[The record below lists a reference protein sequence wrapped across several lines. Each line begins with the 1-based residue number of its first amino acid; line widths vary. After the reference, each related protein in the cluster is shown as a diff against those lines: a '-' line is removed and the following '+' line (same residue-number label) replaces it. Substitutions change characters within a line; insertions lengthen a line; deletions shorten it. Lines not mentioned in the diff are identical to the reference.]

1 MTASDVRIPHARLI
15 VVIAA
20 AAICAAILLLARN
33 YTFYFDEW
41 SFILSAPDWT
51 WRTYLEPHNEH
62 PSMLLRLVYAMLLNT
77 FGLRTYLPYMD
88 VLLLLHAANVTL
100 LFELVRRRAG
110 DLVGM
115 AAAAL
120 LLVLGA
126 GWENLLWAFQLA
138 WLASVALGLGTFL
151 VLQMPNAPGR
161 LAVAAGLI
169 TASLTFS
176 GIGLLFA
183 VAASVHLAATPA
195 SRKDL
200 VWLLP
205 VAAALAA
212 WYVAFGRS
220 GQAPNPPPT
229 VTNVYLLP
237 FYAIWGLGAS
247 VAGLIGV
254 SGFAGLACL
263 ALATGAI
270 AFSWRHGGP
279 EPFALGVAAGLLAFY
294 VLTGATR
301 AQLGYEQAGAGR
313 YVYVGAVFWLILLA
327 DLARRLPWRGTW
339 RPALVACLFLGC
351 FNSSVLLVEYAAAKT
366 QVMAREMADMQA
378 LAAVRTDPCLNRSGA
393 VDRLVMPQVTD
404 PALYYRAIDRYG
416 DPVAGMAVTDQSDF
430 ARARLNLVS
439 SGCR

>member
-1 MTASDVRIPHARLI
+1 VTAAEVRVPHARLI
-15 VVIAA
+15 VAVAALVACSVI
-20 AAICAAILLLARN
+20 LWLART

-41 SFILSAPDWT
+41 SLILTAPDWT
-51 WRTYLEPHNEH
+51 WLTYLEPHNEH
-62 PSMLLRLVYAMLLNT
+62 PSMLLRLIYAALLNT
-77 FGLRTYLPYMD
+77 VGLRSYLPYMS
-88 VLLLLHAANVTL
+88 VLLLLHATNVTL

-115 AAAAL
+115 AVAAL

-126 GWENLLWAFQLA
+126 GWENVLWAFQLA

-151 VLQMPNAPGR
+151 VLRTPSTPGG
-161 LAVAAGLI
+161 LAIAAGLI

-183 VAASVHLAATPA
+183 VAASVRLAATPA

-200 VWLLP
+200 LWLLP

-212 WYVAFGRS
+212 WYIAFGRS

-229 VTNVYLLP
+229 MSNVYFLP
-237 FYAIWGLGAS
+237 LYAIWGLGAS
-247 VAGLIGV
+247 VAGLVGV
-254 SGFAGLACL
+254 SGIAGLACL

-270 AFSWRHGGP
+270 AFSWRHRGP
-279 EPFALGVAAGLLAFY
+279 DPLALGVAAGLLAFY

-327 DLARRLPWRGTW
+327 DLARRLPWYGTW
-339 RPALVACLFLGC
+339 RPALVACVFLGC

-366 QVMAREMADMQA
+366 QLMAREVADLQA
-378 LAAVRTDPCLNRSGA
+378 LSAVRADPCLDPSGA

-416 DPVAGMAVTDQSDF
+416 DPSAGLPVTDRVDF
-430 ARARLNLVS
+430 DRARLNLVS
-439 SGCR
+439 GGCR